1 VRRVGISYAR
11 FRINALKT
19 RREASMAKVIFAVF
33 GVGTLALV
41 LLTWIAK

>member
-1 VRRVGISYAR
+1 
-11 FRINALKT
+11 
-19 RREASMAKVIFAVF
+19 MAKVIFAVF